1 MSEELLQRNLIKN
14 PQKIGTWN
22 FYNIGA
28 ATVSALKGADIIRS
42 VDYGSVEFVKQ
53 KEVIAIIEY
62 KRPKQFNT
70 VDKKNQAILQG
81 IEVAKKLKI
90 KLIIATDTQET
101 LWINVSTGNNIED
114 ANGNAFKYK
123 FNPTDENLQKIIT
136 EIIQS
141 INEKNDRILPKKLFN
156 PTDLSQ
162 QIWQDIWSV
171 SGATPEN
178 CLYSLV

>member
-28 ATVSALKGADIIRS
+28 TTISALKGADIIRS
-42 VDYGSVEFVKQ
+42 IDYGSVECRKVDAIIAKQ
-53 KEVIAIIEY
+53 KEIIAIIEY
-62 KRPKQFNT
+62 KHPKQFNT

-81 IEVAKKLKI
+81 IEVAKKLKT

-101 LWINVSTGNNIED
+101 LWINVATENNIED

-123 FNPTDENLQKIIT
+123 FNPTDENL
-136 EIIQS
+136 
-141 INEKNDRILPKKLFN
+141 
-156 PTDLSQ
+156 
-162 QIWQDIWSV
+162 
-171 SGATPEN
+171 
-178 CLYSLV
+178 